1 MKKVSVVPLV
11 FAAVCYLALFPL
23 ASACG
28 LIHPACYAYVGTFL
42 PLLFAPVYLL
52 AAANCRSF
60 GAAAALNGFTLIVGL
75 LMGMSIMM
83 KEDAEQEVIV
93 DETQP

>member
-11 FAAVCYLALFPL
+11 LAAVCYLALFPL

-42 PLLFAPVYLL
+42 LLLFAPD
-52 AAANCRSF
+52 RKS
-60 GAAAALNGFTLIVGL
+60 TR
-75 LMGMSIMM
+75 
-83 KEDAEQEVIV
+83 
-93 DETQP
+93 